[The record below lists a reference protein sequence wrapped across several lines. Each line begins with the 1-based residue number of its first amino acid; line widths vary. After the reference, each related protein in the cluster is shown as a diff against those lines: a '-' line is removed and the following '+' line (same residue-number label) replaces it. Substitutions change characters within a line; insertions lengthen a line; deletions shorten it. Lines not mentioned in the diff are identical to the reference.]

1 VAESPTLSSSD
12 ARAVAS
18 LERLHPTAIS
28 EASQIRAL
36 LDRLCRE
43 RVDLWRGMNR
53 RIDPEVAR
61 IERLD
66 ADGMTLRTRNFAP
79 GTRGAI
85 FLNFALDGEP
95 YFLTAPLRDD
105 PGGGRLRVGLPGLV
119 YRKERRSR
127 IRRAPGAGDVRRVEL
142 VWDDRPPAEV
152 DVSDLSPEGLALR
165 AHDAP
170 DLHDAGS
177 VRVRFLDG
185 VRAGSEWH
193 GEIRHRAR
201 EAGWT
206 RIGLDLSA
214 VARGASLHVER
225 RDAVIESSVLDRTRR
240 RWRVAS
246 AVARVATDRAL
257 GALGRRTPL
266 PEVRTVEYANA
277 RGERIRG
284 LIDSWGDPRGACAV
298 VIPPAWGR
306 TKETLMPLA
315 LSIVEG
321 FRSAGEPIVVLR
333 FDGVR
338 KRGESHRDPEC
349 ITPGTEHHRFTFSQG
364 VADIA
369 TTLDFLEGEGGFAPR
384 RVVLVS
390 FSAASIESRRA
401 VATDP
406 RIHGWVCVVGAADLQ
421 SMMRVI
427 SGGIDYAVGLERGA
441 RYGLQEILGVEVDMD
456 LAGLDAFAHD
466 LVHLD
471 DSRRDMARIQVPV
484 TWIHGRHDAWMD
496 ADRARDILSRGDTS
510 QRRFIEVPT
519 GHMLKTSREALETF
533 QLVTG
538 EVGQMALGRRIRP
551 VLPDLGALDR
561 RSRAERGR
569 LRRGDADL
577 RSFWRDYLVGRDGSV
592 GYELMTHI
600 EPYRQLMEAQV
611 RALQLREGDRVADL
625 GSGTGAFP
633 VHLARW
639 PGRPGRLRVLEVDY
653 VREGFQRARQRL
665 EEAPPAPH
673 LEVRFAEAD
682 LDLRR
687 GRAALPLATESF
699 DAALAALF
707 LSYVADPMAVLR
719 EIQRVLR
726 PGGRLVLST
735 LRRDADMSKL
745 YTEGLEELR
754 VDGAQALLGAGRSA
768 DLEGLARGYLHQ
780 ASRLLDLEEEG
791 TFRFWDPQEL
801 GECVGE
807 AGFVDVHAEWAL
819 GEPPQAV
826 VVTARKPAG
835 ARTARGT
842 GRRSGA

>member
-1 VAESPTLSSSD
+1 
-12 ARAVAS
+12 
-18 LERLHPTAIS
+18 
-28 EASQIRAL
+28 
-36 LDRLCRE
+36 
-43 RVDLWRGMNR
+43 MNR
-53 RIDPEVAR
+53 RIDPELAR

-105 PGGGRLRVGLPGLV
+105 PGGGRLRVGLPG
-119 YRKERRSR
+119 
-127 IRRAPGAGDVRRVEL
+127 APGAGDVRRVEL

-152 DVSDLSPEGLALR
+152 EVSDLSPEGLALR

-170 DLHDAGS
+170 DLRAAGS

-185 VRAGSEWH
+185 ERAGSEWH

-201 EAGWT
+201 DAGWT

-214 VARGASLHVER
+214 VARGAPLHVER

-257 GALGRRTPL
+257 GALGRRTRL

-333 FDGVR
+333 FDGIR

-349 ITPGTEHHRFTFSQG
+349 TAPGTEHHRFTFSQG
-364 VADIA
+364 VSDIG

-401 VATDP
+401 VASDP

-496 ADRARDILSRGDTS
+496 PDRARDILSRGDTS

-538 EVGQMALGRRIRP
+538 EVGRMALGRRIRP
-551 VLPDLGALDR
+551 ALPDLGALDR

-569 LRRGDADL
+569 L
-577 RSFWRDYLVGRDGSV
+577 SS
-592 GYELMTHI
+592 
-600 EPYRQLMEAQV
+600 
-611 RALQLREGDRVADL
+611 
-625 GSGTGAFP
+625 
-633 VHLARW
+633 
-639 PGRPGRLRVLEVDY
+639 
-653 VREGFQRARQRL
+653 
-665 EEAPPAPH
+665 
-673 LEVRFAEAD
+673 
-682 LDLRR
+682 
-687 GRAALPLATESF
+687 AAMRTC
-699 DAALAALF
+699 AA
-707 LSYVADPMAVLR
+707 
-719 EIQRVLR
+719 
-726 PGGRLVLST
+726 
-735 LRRDADMSKL
+735 
-745 YTEGLEELR
+745 
-754 VDGAQALLGAGRSA
+754 
-768 DLEGLARGYLHQ
+768 
-780 ASRLLDLEEEG
+780 
-791 TFRFWDPQEL
+791 
-801 GECVGE
+801 
-807 AGFVDVHAEWAL
+807 
-819 GEPPQAV
+819 
-826 VVTARKPAG
+826 
-835 ARTARGT
+835 
-842 GRRSGA
+842 SGATTWWAATAAWATSS